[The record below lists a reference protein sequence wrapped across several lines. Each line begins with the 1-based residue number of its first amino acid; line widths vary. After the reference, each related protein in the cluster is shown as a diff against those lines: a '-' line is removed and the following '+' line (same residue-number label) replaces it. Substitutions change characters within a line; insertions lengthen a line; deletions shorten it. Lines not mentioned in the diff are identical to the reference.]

1 MNEFSYYRLPAI
13 TQAYRMT
20 KARRLNSL
28 DWPEW
33 LRYAWEL
40 PIDYVGSLHPKESMT
55 ATGELEI
62 TMPQHTQ
69 LVFYDDWI
77 VQDIETGIRCYRPD
91 VFIKLFDKYL

>member
-1 MNEFSYYRLPAI
+1 
-13 TQAYRMT
+13 MT

-28 DWPEW
+28 NWPEW

-40 PIDYVGSLHPKESMT
+40 PVHKVGSLHPKESMT

-62 TMPQHTQ
+62 TMPQYAQ

-77 VQDIETGIRCYRPD
+77 VQDIETGIRCYSPHIFWD
-91 VFIKLFDKYL
+91 LYEKAYEG